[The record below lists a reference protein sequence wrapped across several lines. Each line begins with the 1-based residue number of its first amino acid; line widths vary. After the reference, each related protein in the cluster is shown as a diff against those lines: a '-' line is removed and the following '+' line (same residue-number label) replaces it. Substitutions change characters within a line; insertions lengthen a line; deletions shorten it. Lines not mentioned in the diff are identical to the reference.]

1 MRKKVLQV
9 SFMARLSDTLAER
22 DRNRER
28 ILRMAPDLATAFSGM
43 IASNLK
49 PGALD
54 RRQKELLGVAGSVIT
69 RCEPCLAH
77 HVRDAIAAGASRQ
90 QVIEAASVGVNFGGA
105 PSFVFV
111 YSVLMQ
117 FLEDVEAGN

>member
-1 MRKKVLQV
+1 MAGLSETLQ
-9 SFMARLSDTLAER
+9 ER

-28 ILRMAPDLATAFSGM
+28 IQRMAPDLATAFSGM

-54 RRQKELLGVAGSVIT
+54 RRQKELIGVAGSVIT

-77 HVRDAIAAGASRQ
+77 HIRDALAAGATRQ

-111 YSVLMQ
+111 YSVLMG
-117 FLEDVEAGN
+117 FLEDAEKGK

>member
-1 MRKKVLQV
+1 MT
-9 SFMARLSDTLAER
+9 RLSDTLQER
-22 DRNRER
+22 EKNRER
-28 ILRMAPDLATAFSGM
+28 IQRGAPELFTAFSGM

-54 RRQKELLGVAGSVIT
+54 RKQKELIGVAGSVIT

-77 HVRDAIAAGASRQ
+77 HLRDAMAAGATRQ

-105 PSFVFV
+105 PSFVFC

-117 FLEDVEAGN
+117 FLEDAGEK

>member
-1 MRKKVLQV
+1 MT
-9 SFMARLSDTLAER
+9 RLSDTLAER

-28 ILRMAPDLATAFSGM
+28 ILREAPDLATAFSGM
-43 IASNLK
+43 IASSLK

-54 RRQKELLGVAGSVIT
+54 RRQKELIGIAGSVIT

-117 FLEDVEAGN
+117 FLDDVERH

>member
-1 MRKKVLQV
+1 
-9 SFMARLSDTLAER
+9 MATLSETLAER
-22 DRNRER
+22 ERNRER
-28 ILRMAPDLATAFSGM
+28 IQRMAPDLAAAVSGM
-43 IASNLK
+43 ITSNLK

-54 RRQKELLGVAGSVIT
+54 RRQKELIGVAGSVIT

-77 HVRDAIAAGASRQ
+77 HVRDALAAGATRQ

-105 PSFVFV
+105 PSFVLC

-117 FLEDVEAGN
+117 FLDDSEGGG

>member
-1 MRKKVLQV
+1 MT
-9 SFMARLSDTLAER
+9 RLSDILAER
-22 DRNRER
+22 DRNRDR
-28 ILRMAPDLATAFSGM
+28 IQRMAPDLAAAFSGM
-43 IASNLK
+43 IASNLR

-54 RRQKELLGVAGSVIT
+54 RQQKELIGVAGSVIT

-77 HVRDAIAAGASRQ
+77 HVRDAMAAGASRQ

-117 FLEDVEAGN
+117 FLEDTEAK

>member
-1 MRKKVLQV
+1 MTL
-9 SFMARLSDTLAER
+9 LSDTLAER
-22 DRNRER
+22 EKNRER
-28 ILRMAPDLATAFSGM
+28 IQRMAPDLAAAFSGM

-54 RRQKELLGVAGSVIT
+54 RREKELIGVAGSVIT

-77 HVRDAIAAGASRQ
+77 HVRDALAAGVTRQ

-105 PSFVFV
+105 PSFVFC

-117 FLEDVEAGN
+117 YLEDAELK

>member
-1 MRKKVLQV
+1 MT
-9 SFMARLSDTLAER
+9 RLSATLDER
-22 DRNRER
+22 EKNRER
-28 ILRMAPDLATAFSGM
+28 IQRMAPDLATAFSGM

-54 RRQKELLGVAGSVIT
+54 RRQEELIGVAGSVIT

-77 HVRDAIAAGASRQ
+77 HVRDAIAAGATRQ

-111 YSVLMQ
+111 YSVLMG
-117 FLEDVEAGN
+117 FLEDTESK

>member
-1 MRKKVLQV
+1 
-9 SFMARLSDTLAER
+9 MAGLHETLGER
-22 DRNRER
+22 ERNRER
-28 ILRMAPDLATAFSGM
+28 IQRDAPDLFASFSGM

-54 RRQKELLGVAGSVIT
+54 RKQKELIGVAGSVIT

-77 HVRDAIAAGASRQ
+77 HLRDALAAGAGRQ
-90 QVIEAASVGVNFGGA
+90 EIIEAASVGVNFGGA

-117 FLEDVEAGN
+117 FLEDTEGH

>member
-1 MRKKVLQV
+1 MTL
-9 SFMARLSDTLAER
+9 LSDTLAER
-22 DRNRER
+22 EKNRER
-28 ILRMAPDLATAFSGM
+28 IQRMAPDLAAAFSGM

-54 RRQKELLGVAGSVIT
+54 RREKELIGVAGSVIT

-77 HVRDAIAAGASRQ
+77 HVRDALAAGATRQ

-105 PSFVFV
+105 PSFVFC

-117 FLEDVEAGN
+117 YLEDAELK

>member
-1 MRKKVLQV
+1 
-9 SFMARLSDTLAER
+9 MAGLHETLGER
-22 DRNRER
+22 ERNRER
-28 ILRMAPDLATAFSGM
+28 IQHGAPDLFTAFSGM

-54 RRQKELLGVAGSVIT
+54 RKQKELIGIAGSVIT

-77 HVRDAIAAGASRQ
+77 HLRDALAAGAGRQ
-90 QVIEAASVGVNFGGA
+90 EVIEAASVGVNFGGA

-111 YSVLMQ
+111 YSVLMG
-117 FLEDVEAGN
+117 FLEDAERGK

>member
-1 MRKKVLQV
+1 MT
-9 SFMARLSDTLAER
+9 RLSEILAER

-28 ILRMAPDLATAFSGM
+28 IQRMAPDLATAFSGM

-49 PGALD
+49 PGSLD
-54 RRQKELLGVAGSVIT
+54 RMQKELIGVAGSVIT

-105 PSFVFV
+105 PSFVFC
-111 YSVLMQ
+111 YTVLMQ
-117 FLEDVEAGN
+117 FLEDAGAGARG

>member
-1 MRKKVLQV
+1 MT
-9 SFMARLSDTLAER
+9 RLSDTLAER
-22 DRNRER
+22 ERNRER
-28 ILRMAPDLATAFSGM
+28 IQREAPDLATAFSGM

-49 PGALD
+49 PGALH
-54 RRQKELLGVAGSVIT
+54 RKQKELIGIAGSVIT

-77 HVRDAIAAGASRQ
+77 HVHDAMAAGATKQ

-111 YSVLMQ
+111 YSVLMG
-117 FLEDVEAGN
+117 FLEEAGEE

>member
-1 MRKKVLQV
+1 MAGLSETLQ
-9 SFMARLSDTLAER
+9 ER

-28 ILRMAPDLATAFSGM
+28 IQRMAPDLATAFSGM

-54 RRQKELLGVAGSVIT
+54 RRQKELIGVAGSVIT

-77 HVRDAIAAGASRQ
+77 HIRDALAAGAARQ

-111 YSVLMQ
+111 YSVLMG
-117 FLEDVEAGN
+117 FLEDAEKGK

>member
-1 MRKKVLQV
+1 
-9 SFMARLSDTLAER
+9 MAGLHETLGER
-22 DRNRER
+22 DKNRER
-28 ILRMAPDLATAFSGM
+28 IQRMAPDLATAFSGM

-54 RRQKELLGVAGSVIT
+54 RKQKELIGVAGSVIT

-77 HVRDAIAAGASRQ
+77 HVRDALAAGATKQ
-90 QVIEAASVGVNFGGA
+90 QVIEGASVGVNFGGA

-111 YSVLMQ
+111 YSVLMG
-117 FLEDVEAGN
+117 FLEDAERGK

>member
-1 MRKKVLQV
+1 MT
-9 SFMARLSDTLAER
+9 RLSATLAER
-22 DRNRER
+22 DVNRER
-28 ILRMAPDLATAFSGM
+28 IQRMAPDLATAFGGM
-43 IASNLK
+43 ISSNLK

-54 RRQKELLGVAGSVIT
+54 RRQKELIGVAGSVIT

-77 HVRDAIAAGASRQ
+77 HVRDALEAGATGQ

-105 PSFVFV
+105 PSYVFC

-117 FLEDVEAGN
+117 FLEDMELN

>member
-1 MRKKVLQV
+1 
-9 SFMARLSDTLAER
+9 MAGLHETLGER
-22 DRNRER
+22 DKNRER
-28 ILRMAPDLATAFSGM
+28 IQRMAPDLATAFSGM

-54 RRQKELLGVAGSVIT
+54 RKQKELIGVAGSVIT

-77 HVRDAIAAGASRQ
+77 HVRDALAAGATKQ
-90 QVIEAASVGVNFGGA
+90 QVIEAASSGVNFGGA

-111 YSVLMQ
+111 YSVLMG
-117 FLEDVEAGN
+117 FLEDAERGK

>member
-1 MRKKVLQV
+1 M
-9 SFMARLSDTLAER
+9 THLAEVLGER
-22 DRNRER
+22 EKNRER
-28 ILRMAPDLATAFSGM
+28 IQRMAPELAAAVSGM
-43 IASNLK
+43 ISSNLK

-77 HVRDAIAAGASRQ
+77 HVRDAIAAGASGQ

-117 FLEDVEAGN
+117 FLEDAEAE